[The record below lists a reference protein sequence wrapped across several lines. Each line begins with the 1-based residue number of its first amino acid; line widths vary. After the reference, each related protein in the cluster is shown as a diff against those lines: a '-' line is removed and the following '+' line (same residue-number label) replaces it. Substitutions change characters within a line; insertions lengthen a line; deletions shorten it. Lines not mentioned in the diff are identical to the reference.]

1 MTTYC
6 EAEDC
11 AYNWEG
17 KCAAA
22 GDACGVFNSL
32 WTGKP
37 IMELIKHESKREPIL
52 PPDGQITIDG
62 MEV

>member
-22 GDACGVFNSL
+22 GDVYL
-32 WTGKP
+32 DV
-37 IMELIKHESKREPIL
+37 
-52 PPDGQITIDG
+52 DGCCMTYSQKDEEEEDEG
-62 MEV
+62 